1 MYKYM
6 YFSVVKMKK
15 LCILFAVI
23 LLVDG
28 VSAGYDQ
35 MLVSVNV
42 GDSLTLHTGYIRKQ
56 EDKMTWY
63 FNNTRIAQINGNVIK
78 ICTDVQCDETF
89 RDRLQLNTQTG
100 DLTITN
106 ITTEHT
112 GMYHLQMINSDISL
126 KIFNLS
132 VEVGVPWAD
141 RMKKVNE
148 GESVSL
154 DSGVTKKQ
162 NDSIT
167 WYFNGIRIAQINGN
181 TSEACTDVQC
191 DIENERLRDRLKLND
206 RTGSLTITNARITD
220 TGEYQLEISSSS
232 RFSSSSRRRS
242 ISFSSRKTYS
252 VTVIDP
258 GPSLGVIA
266 GIIVGVLLLVAAV
279 TAGVFYHCRQAG
291 QQGQKQPRDDQEN
304 DGVNPPPH
312 QNGEVNES
320 TPLNDGVNESTPLN
334 DGVNEST
341 PPNGGV
347 NVSTH

>member
-252 VTVIDP
+252 VTVIESQNTNTSTNRLIDHSQH
-258 GPSLGVIA
+258 SLDVFNAFQPYNCITA
-266 GIIVGVLLLVAAV
+266 PDIYRSRSVFRCNSRYNCWCSAARGCSDCWCFLSLQ
-279 TAGVFYHCRQAG
+279 TSRTTGSKAAA
-291 QQGQKQPRDDQEN
+291 
-304 DGVNPPPH
+304 
-312 QNGEVNES
+312 
-320 TPLNDGVNESTPLN
+320 
-334 DGVNEST
+334 
-341 PPNGGV
+341 
-347 NVSTH
+347 

>member
-56 EDKMTWY
+56 DDKMTWY
-63 FNNTRIAQINGNVIK
+63 FNNTRIAQINGNLSK

-112 GMYHLQMINSDISL
+112 GNYQLQIINLGFSE

-132 VEVGVPWAD
+132 VQVGVPWAD

-206 RTGSLTITNARITD
+206 QTGSLTITNARITD

-232 RFSSSSRRRS
+232 RFSS
-242 ISFSSRKTYS
+242 RKTYS
-252 VTVIDP
+252 VTVIESQNTNTSTNRLIDHSQH
-258 GPSLGVIA
+258 SLDVFNAFQPYNCITA
-266 GIIVGVLLLVAAV
+266 PDIYRSRSVFRCNSRYNCWCSAARGCSDCWCFLSPQ
-279 TAGVFYHCRQAG
+279 TSRTTGSSAAA
-291 QQGQKQPRDDQEN
+291 
-304 DGVNPPPH
+304 
-312 QNGEVNES
+312 
-320 TPLNDGVNESTPLN
+320 
-334 DGVNEST
+334 
-341 PPNGGV
+341 
-347 NVSTH
+347 